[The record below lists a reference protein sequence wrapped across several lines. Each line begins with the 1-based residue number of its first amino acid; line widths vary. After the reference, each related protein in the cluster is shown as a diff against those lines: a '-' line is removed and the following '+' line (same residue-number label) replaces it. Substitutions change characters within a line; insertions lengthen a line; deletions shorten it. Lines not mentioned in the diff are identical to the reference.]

1 MFIFDTMML
10 AQDLQNNLPHQATAQ
25 QITLFNKL
33 AHFINQPNKNNCF
46 VLGGYAG
53 TGKTTCVSLLV
64 KLLPK
69 YAITTVL
76 LAPTGRAA
84 KVISKYSGKPAS
96 TIHRK
101 IYRKAGA
108 GGPEINFSLA
118 PNNSKDTI
126 YIVDEASMLANE
138 ATEWGGGLLYDLFR
152 YVYNGNNN
160 RIIFVGDTAQ
170 LPPIGTNESPAL
182 STSYLENNY
191 HLTVYHTQLT
201 EVVRQQ
207 QLSGI
212 LQNATTIR
220 EQIMQK
226 EVAFPQIITRNYKDV
241 YRITGEKI
249 IDGLSYAYSNFGEE
263 NSLVI
268 CRSNKNANMYNQHIR
283 HQVLGREDEIT
294 GGDLVMIVKNNYFW
308 MPEDKG
314 SFIANGETAKISRV
328 RNIKD
333 MYGFRF
339 ADVSLTF
346 EDAGIDFSL
355 DCKVM
360 LDTLYAETPALS
372 YDAQKSFFNAVMEDY
387 AHLKTKRER
396 LDELKLNPYFNALQ
410 IKFAYAVTCHKAQG
424 GQWDIVFIDQGYL
437 TDEMLNTELLRW
449 LYTATTR
456 ATKQLYYVNFSDSF
470 F

>member
-1 MFIFDTMML
+1 MML
-10 AQDLQNNLPHQATAQ
+10 AQYLQQSFPHTVTAQ
-25 QITLFNKL
+25 QLTLFDKL

-46 VLGGYAG
+46 VLRGYAG

-64 KLLPK
+64 RLLPK
-69 YAITTVL
+69 YKISTVL

-84 KVISKYSGKPAS
+84 KVIGKYSGRAAS

-108 GGPEINFSLA
+108 GSPDINFSLA
-118 PNNSKDTI
+118 PNYSKDTI

-138 ATEWGGGLLYDLFR
+138 ATEWGGGLLHDLFR
-152 YVYNGNNN
+152 YVYNGKNN

-170 LPPIGTNESPAL
+170 LPPIGTSESPAL
-182 STSYLENNY
+182 SPTYLESNY
-191 HLTVYHTQLT
+191 HLTVYHTELT

-212 LQNATTIR
+212 LENATTIR
-220 EQIMQK
+220 QQINAS
-226 EVAFPQIITRNYKDV
+226 EAVFPQLKTRNYKDV

-249 IDGLSYAYSNFGEE
+249 IEGLCYAYSKYGEE

-268 CRSNKNANMYNQHIR
+268 CRSNKSANLYNQHIR
-283 HQVLGREDEIT
+283 HQVLGHDDELT
-294 GGDLVMIVKNNYFW
+294 GGDWVMIVKNNYYW
-308 MPEDKG
+308 MPEECG
-314 SFIANGETAKISRV
+314 SFIANGETAKITRV

-346 EDAGIDFSL
+346 EDAGLDFSI

-360 LDTLYAETPALS
+360 LNTLYAETPALN
-372 YDAQKSFFNAVMEDY
+372 YEDQKKFFNAVMEDY

-396 LDELKLNPYFNALQ
+396 MDELKLNPYFNALQ

-456 ATKQLYYVNFSDSF
+456 ATQQLFYVNFSDSF
-470 F
+470 FGEV

>member
-1 MFIFDTMML
+1 ML
-10 AQDLQNNLPHQATAQ
+10 AQDLQQSFPHTATAQ
-25 QITLFNKL
+25 QLTLFDKL

-46 VLGGYAG
+46 VLRGYAG

-69 YAITTVL
+69 YKISTVL

-84 KVISKYSGKPAS
+84 KVIGNYSGRAAF

-101 IYRKAGA
+101 IYQKTAVA
-108 GGPEINFSLA
+108 SADINFSLA
-118 PNNSKDTI
+118 PNYSKDTI

-138 ATEWGGGLLYDLFR
+138 ANEWGGGLLHDLFR
-152 YVYNGNNN
+152 YVYNGKNN

-182 STSYLENNY
+182 SPTYLENNY
-191 HLTVYHTQLT
+191 HLTVYHTELT

-212 LQNATTIR
+212 LENATTIR
-220 EQIMQK
+220 QQISTQV
-226 EVAFPQIITRNYKDV
+226 VAFPQLKTRNFKDV
-241 YRITGEKI
+241 FSITGEKI
-249 IDGLSYAYSNFGEE
+249 IDGLSYAYRKYGEE

-268 CRSNKNANMYNQHIR
+268 CRSNKNANLYNQHIR
-283 HQVLGREDEIT
+283 NQVLGREDELT
-294 GGDLVMIVKNNYFW
+294 GGDWVMIVKNNYFW
-308 MPEDKG
+308 MPEERG
-314 SFIANGETAKISRV
+314 SFIANGETAKITRV
-328 RNIKD
+328 RNVRE

-346 EDAGIDFSL
+346 EDAGVAFSI

-360 LDTLYAETPALS
+360 LDTLYAETPALN
-372 YDAQKSFFNAVMEDY
+372 YEDQKRFFTTVMQDY
-387 AHLKTKRER
+387 AHLKTKRECME
-396 LDELKLNPYFNALQ
+396 ELKQNPYFNALQ

-456 ATKQLYYVNFSDSF
+456 AAQQLFYVNFSDSF
-470 F
+470 FGKM

>member
-1 MFIFDTMML
+1 ML
-10 AQDLQNNLPHQATAQ
+10 AQDFLHSFPHSATSQ
-25 QITLFNKL
+25 QRILFDKL

-46 VLGGYAG
+46 VLRGYAG

-69 YAITTVL
+69 YKITTIL
-76 LAPTGRAA
+76 LAPTGKAA
-84 KVISKYSGKPAS
+84 KVIGKYSGRAAS

-101 IYRKAGA
+101 IYRKATVGSA
-108 GGPEINFSLA
+108 DINFSLA
-118 PNNSKDTI
+118 PNYVKDTI

-138 ATEWGGGLLYDLFR
+138 ATDWGSGLLHDLFR
-152 YVYNGNNN
+152 YVYNGKNN

-170 LPPIGTNESPAL
+170 LPPIGSIESPAL
-182 STSYLENNY
+182 SPTYLENNY
-191 HLTVYHTQLT
+191 HLTVYHTELT

-212 LQNATTIR
+212 LENATTIR
-220 EQIMQK
+220 QQISASDL
-226 EVAFPQIITRNYKDV
+226 AFPQLKTINYKDV

-249 IDGLSYAYSNFGEE
+249 IEGLTYAYNKYGEE

-268 CRSNKNANMYNQHIR
+268 CRSNKNANLYNQHIR
-283 HQVLGREDEIT
+283 NQVLGREDEIT
-294 GGDLVMIVKNNYFW
+294 GGDLIMVVKNNYFW

-314 SFIANGETAKISRV
+314 SFIANGETAKITRV

-333 MYGFRF
+333 IYGFRF

-346 EDAGIDFSL
+346 NDFGVEFSL
-355 DCKVM
+355 ECKVM
-360 LDTLYAETPALS
+360 LDTLYAESPALN
-372 YDAQKSFFNAVMEDY
+372 YEDQKRFYNAVMEDY

-396 LDELKLNPYFNALQ
+396 MEELKLNPYFNALQ

-437 TDEMLNTELLRW
+437 TDEMLNIELLRW

-456 ATKQLYYVNFSDSF
+456 ATQQLFYVNFSDSF
-470 F
+470 FGKTS

>member
-1 MFIFDTMML
+1 ML
-10 AQDLQNNLPHQATAQ
+10 AQDLQQSFPHTATAQ
-25 QITLFNKL
+25 QLTLFDKL

-46 VLGGYAG
+46 VLRGYAG

-69 YAITTVL
+69 YKISTVL

-84 KVISKYSGKPAS
+84 KVIGKYSGRAAS

-101 IYRKAGA
+101 IYQKAGSA
-108 GGPEINFSLA
+108 SPDINFSLA
-118 PNNSKDTI
+118 PNYSKDTI

-138 ATEWGGGLLYDLFR
+138 TNEWGGGLLHDLFR
-152 YVYNGNNN
+152 YVYNGKNN

-182 STSYLENNY
+182 SPTYLENNY
-191 HLTVYHTQLT
+191 HLTVYHTELT

-212 LQNATTIR
+212 LENATTIR
-220 EQIMQK
+220 QQISAQV
-226 EVAFPQIITRNYKDV
+226 VAFPQLKTRNYKDV
-241 YRITGEKI
+241 FSITGEKI
-249 IDGLSYAYSNFGEE
+249 IDGLSYAYRKYGEE

-268 CRSNKNANMYNQHIR
+268 CRSNKNANLYNQHIR
-283 HQVLGREDEIT
+283 NQVLGREDELT
-294 GGDLVMIVKNNYFW
+294 GGDWVMIVKNNYFW
-308 MPEDKG
+308 MPEERG
-314 SFIANGETAKISRV
+314 SFIANGETAKITRV
-328 RNIKD
+328 RNVRE

-346 EDAGIDFSL
+346 EDAGVAFSI

-360 LDTLYAETPALS
+360 LDTLYAETPALN
-372 YDAQKSFFNAVMEDY
+372 YEDQKRFFTNVMEDY

-396 LDELKLNPYFNALQ
+396 MEELKLNPYFNALQ

-456 ATKQLYYVNFSDSF
+456 ATQQLFYVNFSDSF
-470 F
+470 FGKM

>member
-1 MFIFDTMML
+1 MTI
-10 AQDLQNNLPHQATAQ
+10 AQDLKQNFPHTATGQ
-25 QITLFNKL
+25 QLILFDKL
-33 AHFINQPNKNNCF
+33 AHFITQPNKNNCF
-46 VLGGYAG
+46 ILRGYAG

-69 YAITTVL
+69 YKIQTVL

-84 KVISKYSGKPAS
+84 KVISKYSGRSAS

-108 GGPEINFSLA
+108 GSPDMNFSLA
-118 PNNSKDTI
+118 PNYSKDTI

-138 ATEWGGGLLYDLFR
+138 ATEWGGGLLQDLFR
-152 YVYNGNNN
+152 YVYNGKNN
-160 RIIFVGDTAQ
+160 RLIFVGDTAQ

-182 STSYLENNY
+182 SNIYLENNY
-191 HLTVYHTQLT
+191 HLTVYHTELT

-212 LQNATTIR
+212 LENATTIR
-220 EQIMQK
+220 NQIRQE
-226 EVAFPQIITRNYKDV
+226 EVAFPQLVTKNFKDV

-249 IDGLSYAYSNFGEE
+249 IEGLSYAYNKYGEE
-263 NSLVI
+263 NTLVI
-268 CRSNKNANMYNQHIR
+268 CRSNKNANIYNQHIR
-283 HQVLGREDEIT
+283 NQVLGRDDELT

-308 MPEDKG
+308 MPEERG

-328 RNIKD
+328 RNIRD

-339 ADVSLTF
+339 ADVTLTF
-346 EDAGIDFSL
+346 DDAGAEFSL

-360 LDTLYAETPALS
+360 LDTLYAETPALA
-372 YDAQKSFFNAVMEDY
+372 YDEQKRFFNSVMEDY

-396 LDELKLNPYFNALQ
+396 MEELKLNPYFNALQ

-456 ATKQLYYVNFSDSF
+456 ATQELFYVNFSDSF
-470 F
+470 FGK